1 MRLSLY
7 VKKEA
12 ELIKLHKM
20 QDSSIRFLKENHF
33 NIKAY
38 TYSNKCMYYAK
49 KMYYAKINQKK
60 NVVVILI

>member
-33 NIKAY
+33 NIKA
-38 TYSNKCMYYAK
+38 
-49 KMYYAKINQKK
+49 
-60 NVVVILI
+60 